1 MEKQKIFDSIEEVLN
16 SYDEDDSDVVLD
28 LIPFFFGASWEEFTK
43 SYNIL
48 GDNTKNTDFQFI
60 LADRIYYY
68 LEETKFKDIDLDL
81 ICEAI
86 ENKYGTL

>member
-1 MEKQKIFDSIEEVLN
+1 MEKQKIFNSIEEVLN
-16 SYDEDDSDVVLD
+16 SYDKDDADVVLG
-28 LIPFFFGASWEEFTK
+28 LIPFFFGASWEEFTR

-48 GDNTKNTDFQFI
+48 GDSTKHPDFQFI
-60 LADRIYYY
+60 LADRIDYY

-81 ICEAI
+81 ICEVV